1 MHENDVAY
9 IAIVC
14 FNTARP
20 TSIPFMPAR
29 PFLFDQS
36 QAGCF
41 HVVNRIYDR
50 KYLLDTEGKDLLLK
64 LVRAYE
70 DVCGVE
76 VLTFCIMDNHFHL
89 LVRVPHRPEG
99 FDVALEV
106 VVARLD
112 RALGEES
119 AKLMH
124 RNLEF
129 WRTTKNESAIEEWR
143 QKQVARMFSLSE
155 FMKAIQLRFSRWFNL
170 RNGRR
175 GTLWEGR
182 YTSVIVEEEERA
194 LRTIA
199 AYIDLNPVR
208 AGMVADPADYRWS
221 GYAEAMAGKARSRRG
236 LARIIGAMAWPKSK
250 LEEIR
255 QAEESNRDAVQ
266 EQGKT
271 MAAAEQG
278 SAGQDKRGRVCSPW
292 GNEAFPKIVET
303 RALVFYR
310 ASLGGQGAARKRE
323 DGTVF
328 RRGLSQKVQA
338 RLMTANERRL
348 AAEVLTRRVRH
359 FTQGVIFGSR
369 AMIEQWFA
377 TNRQIVQGRS
387 RTERKRAAKSLGQPS
402 LRGLYTFRDVK

>member
-1 MHENDVAY
+1 
-9 IAIVC
+9 
-14 FNTARP
+14 
-20 TSIPFMPAR
+20 MPAR

-70 DVCGVE
+70 DVCGLE

-99 FDVALEV
+99 FDVPLEV
-106 VVARLD
+106 VVARLE

-143 QKQVARMFSLSE
+143 QQQVARMFSLSE

-208 AGMVADPADYRWS
+208 AGMASDPADYRWS

-236 LARIIGAMAWPKSK
+236 LVRIIGQMAWS
-250 LEEIR
+250 R
-255 QAEESNRDAVQ
+255 S
-266 EQGKT
+266 T
-271 MAAAEQG
+271 AAGAQ
-278 SAGQDKRGRVCSPW
+278 PW
-292 GNEAFPKIVET
+292 GSEAFPKSVEL

-310 ASLGGQGAARKRE
+310 AILGGQGAARIRE
-323 DGTVF
+323 DGTI
-328 RRGLSQKVQA
+328 RHRGLNPRIQA
-338 RLMTANERRL
+338 KLTTPNERRL

-359 FTQGVIFGSR
+359 FTRGVIFGSR
-369 AMIEQWFA
+369 AMIEHWFA
-377 TNRQIVQGRS
+377 HNRQIVQGRS
-387 RTERKRAAKSLGQPS
+387 RSERKRGAKSLGQPS
-402 LRGLYTFRDVK
+402 LRGLYTFRDVR